1 MQQLLPVWGKLDGL
15 SHSVHDPAKDELP
28 RSPTSVPFQ
37 ELLQGNSFVP
47 AFVWQ
52 RSRQHFIHAVQQ
64 LAAKVRQLLHV
75 TLSRLDEIVDEHVS
89 GSHGLLEHAVRVGCR
104 ACDFGLRAV
113 GQACQGAQ
121 RRVGRPVLNVP
132 GRHTGLRLD
141 AILHSS

>member
-64 LAAKVRQLLHV
+64 LAAKVRQLLRV

-89 GSHGLLEHAVRVGCR
+89 GSHGLLEHAV
-104 ACDFGLRAV
+104 
-113 GQACQGAQ
+113 
-121 RRVGRPVLNVP
+121 
-132 GRHTGLRLD
+132 
-141 AILHSS
+141 